1 MSVITIA
8 DIHKRIDGLRSEQS
22 KFLEHANITRP
33 QDVKR
38 FIETTNVPFG
48 TYLDLYE
55 SLIESGISVSDIKK
69 LGMYLT
75 EEALPKTR
83 DAKQTQTLIK
93 RRLGSLKRKISS
105 KIQDTTKKKPA
116 VVKQIK
122 QKQETVTE
130 AYENMLNSLT
140 TIIHCDRI
148 LENYNKISKRF
159 NLELL
164 FNENTRVNG
173 VQDTVLELCHRIDT
187 YQMPDYVKFNTIIET
202 AWYGFE
208 SNSIEYS
215 KSDILEVAA
224 NYFAFKQG
232 ALNECKPVLEAT
244 MLFDK
249 DDIGKVD
256 ILTEEE
262 PEENSGEDPY
272 IEVKEG
278 HIIEYCTGK
287 PNDFSGII
295 KEAETQT
302 DFEKIF
308 KKFKQEEFSKDDKP
322 QNKLKQLVSKLY
334 SRSVTGVIEDTPK
347 LLTWLRSFFILATG
361 SIPIIGPVIM
371 VVGFIADRFISMH
384 MERKEV
390 EQMIRCF
397 KNEIKTSKVKL
408 STLTNY
414 EEKDRMNKYI
424 KALEDAEKK
433 IEDYHDN
440 MLTSDELS
448 AKYDNMFED
457 DDETPIDTS
466 SMTDEELEKFMNDD
480 DDSFDFDDF
489 LEMASLINSITESV
503 DQFVK
508 NNSYMVVEDNN
519 MYQLVQN
526 LDTDDLTSI
535 ATIASLY
542 PEELYKT
549 EIYEGFKDN
558 IRDIRSDKIHISS
571 VVEKAI
577 RIAELQT
584 GMSIMESTKPIEA
597 PDTVYEAR
605 FYLDN
610 LTEAYGALSLM
621 ISASH
626 DKNDPIMEASIS
638 NTLKMASMKLRNA
651 LQKLSDKEK
660 AVSKNVDVGLNN
672 LTKSVERALTNDN
685 REAIIKGSILPS
697 ASKLIKLGIA
707 NAGLIAIGQPVL
719 AVIGTLGY
727 LGTSAKFKAKERQ
740 MLIDEIEIELKM
752 CQKYIDIAE
761 SKNDMKALK
770 QLLMTQRDLERQ
782 HQRIKYKMKVDM
794 GQKYYDAK
802 HVGD

>member
-8 DIHKRIDGLRSEQS
+8 DIHNRISGLRTN
-22 KFLEHANITRP
+22 KPLVLEHTNLTRP
-33 QDVKR
+33 QDIKR
-38 FIETTNVPFG
+38 FIETVNAPFG
-48 TYLDLYE
+48 TYLDVYE
-55 SLIESGISVSDIKK
+55 SLIETGNVSDIKK
-69 LGMYLT
+69 LGDYLI

-93 RRLGSLKRKISS
+93 RRLGSLKRKIDK
-105 KIQDTTKKKPA
+105 KINDAT
-116 VVKQIK
+116 K
-122 QKQETVTE
+122 QKKVQVKHIEQKQHAVAE
-130 AYENMLNSLT
+130 AYENMLDELT

-148 LENYNKISKRF
+148 LENYNKVSKRF

-164 FNENTRVNG
+164 FNENARING
-173 VQDTVLELCHRIDT
+173 VKDTVLELCHRIDT
-187 YQMPDYVKFNTIIET
+187 YQMPDHVKFNTIIET

-215 KSDILEVAA
+215 KSDILDVAA
-224 NYFAFKQG
+224 NYFSFKEG
-232 ALNECKPVLEAT
+232 GLDGCKSILEAT

-249 DDIGKVD
+249 NDIDKVD

-262 PEENSGEDPY
+262 PEKETQNPY
-272 IEVKEG
+272 VGAKEG
-278 HIIEYCTGK
+278 RIIEYCTGK
-287 PNDFSGII
+287 PNDYIDII
-295 KEAETQT
+295 KESDNET
-302 DFEKIF
+302 DFNKIF
-308 KKFKQEEFSKDDKP
+308 KKFKQEELAKDDKP

-347 LLTWLRSFFILATG
+347 LLVWIRSFFILATG
-361 SIPIIGPVIM
+361 TIPIIGPVIM
-371 VVGFIADRFISMH
+371 IIGFIADRFISLH

-390 EQMIRCF
+390 EQMICCF
-397 KNEIKTSKVKL
+397 KNEIKASKTKL
-408 STLTNY
+408 STLNSS

-424 KALEDAEKK
+424 KALEDAKKK

-448 AKYDNMFED
+448 AKYDSIFD
-457 DDETPIDTS
+457 DEDETPIDTS
-466 SMTDEELEKFMNDD
+466 SMSDEELEKFMNSDD
-480 DDSFDFDDF
+480 DVFDFDDF
-489 LEMASLINSITESV
+489 LEMASLISNITESV
-503 DQFVK
+503 EVFGTNK
-508 NNSYMVVEDNN
+508 SYMVVDDNH
-519 MYQLVQN
+519 MYQLIQT
-526 LDTDDLTSI
+526 LDTDDLTSV

-542 PEELYKT
+542 PEELYKN
-549 EIYEGFKDN
+549 EVYDALRDN
-558 IRDIRSDKIHISS
+558 IKDIRSGKVHIPS

-577 RIAELQT
+577 RIAELQSA
-584 GMSIMESTKPIEA
+584 MSIMESTTPLAK
-597 PDTVYEAR
+597 PDTVYEASSY
-605 FYLDN
+605 FESLV
-610 LTEAYGALSLM
+610 EAYGALSLM
-621 ISASH
+621 INAGY
-626 DKNDPIMEASIS
+626 DKYDPIMEASIS

-651 LQKLSDKEK
+651 IQKLSDKEK
-660 AVSKNVDVGLNN
+660 GISKSVDIGLNN

-685 REAIIKGSILPS
+685 REAVIKGSILPS

-707 NAGLIAIGQPVL
+707 NAGLIAIGQPIL

-782 HQRIKYKMKVDM
+782 HQRIKYKMKAEL

-802 HVGD
+802 HLGD